1 MRVAVVFVPGSNR
14 DKLLSISK
22 ALAKGIESNGHRV
35 EIVDAGRDVNTK
47 LTIFEYIA
55 VGTQPITF
63 FTGKV
68 PDRLS
73 MFLKNSGMVVG
84 KKSFAFTIK
93 KGLGTDKALSR
104 TMKTMEAEGMFLRFS
119 EILSSE
125 VEAEEIGKRLKI
137 S

>member
-1 MRVAVVFVPGSNR
+1 MRVAVVFVPGKNR

-35 EIVDAGRDVNTK
+35 DLVDASRDVNTK

-68 PDRLS
+68 PERLS

-84 KKSFAFTIK
+84 KKSFAFTTK